1 MNCVRRAR
9 MKLRLGYERELMIWG
24 SATIRILDVR
34 EGSGC
39 ERGSGQIGLR
49 WGLLRTESSVDW
61 GVGQ

>member
-1 MNCVRRAR
+1 